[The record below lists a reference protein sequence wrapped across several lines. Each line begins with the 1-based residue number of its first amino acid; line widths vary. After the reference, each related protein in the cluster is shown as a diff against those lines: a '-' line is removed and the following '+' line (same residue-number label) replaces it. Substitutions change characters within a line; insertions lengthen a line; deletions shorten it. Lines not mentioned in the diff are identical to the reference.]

1 MKGKKAFIVVSLI
14 PESSLQDDK
23 KVLEEIMGWLVEN
36 QGFIPWVKKVEA
48 IRVSKD
54 ENRKEARR
62 YPKNAETTKQNTKQ
76 TR

>member
-1 MKGKKAFIVVSLI
+1 LKGKKAFIVVSLI

-54 ENRKEARR
+54 
-62 YPKNAETTKQNTKQ
+62 
-76 TR
+76 